1 MNTPTMDSKGSNH
14 RPQPL
19 DGSPRLARPH
29 RLARL
34 VALALGSLSMLIA
47 IPGTASAQ
55 TVQRISNCLA
65 VTTNEGDKT
74 FTNNCGYVLSVKGT
88 REATGPGCQALT
100 TTSLGKDN
108 NNNTLTYASYSTVN
122 GRICFSYP
130 NQQERYLS
138 GGYKTCDDV
147 SSPDLSACPQSG
159 GLREISPPTIPSGH
173 IKLDND
179 NGSDSKTVSL
189 TEGQSSTVAVKPSA
203 APDSSADLV
212 VNISSADTTSVTVS
226 PASLTFTSGNWNTAQ
241 NFTITAAGDTDL
253 DDETVAVTLSPA
265 FTSGLYV
272 GNRTITVNT
281 DDLNQSIITN
291 PTSGGGIAEDSGATT
306 IKVTLEADPGAG
318 GITVSAVAS
327 GSVSITPPSLGFTSD
342 NYDTG
347 KNFSLAPVPDTDGT
361 DGTGTVTFTAPG
373 VDEAK
378 VLTYSVTDG
387 DGGITVSSAAV
398 TAVEGGTDGTFTVTL
413 AAPPASS
420 AVLSVTSSNTS
431 IATVSPA
438 TLTFSDSDST
448 TAQNVTVTGA
458 EDNDGTDD
466 TATITLAVTSGYN
479 ASDATKSITVQ
490 DDDGAILLSSAD
502 VDAIEGGTTGTFTV
516 TLDAPPASS
525 TTLTIESQDTSLAT
539 VTPATMTFSTANYDD
554 AQTVT
559 VTGKEDSD
567 GTDDTVTIELE
578 VSSAGGYR
586 ADDVSKDV
594 DVLDNDGS
602 IKIDEQDADDA
613 DTLLVGEQS
622 SDTFDVTLG
631 AAPDFEANV
640 SVVSSDDLVATVSP
654 TSLRF
659 TDTNWSTAQTVT
671 VTGAEDRDY
680 IDEDVEIRLNV
691 SDLTEYRINYDGD
704 YSDDND
710 VTVRSVTV
718 DDNDMPPEGQLVI
731 RRPADV
737 GILEGGGG
745 SVWGISLSSN
755 DPDDPIIF
763 DSTVSLAVSGSDSGA
778 VTVSPA
784 TLTFVAMSPSK
795 EQLVTI
801 SPVDDSDY
809 EDESAVIEVSVNE
822 DGGVN
827 APTKEIPIT
836 VIDDDSP
843 PSGTIVLD
851 DTGLMRLD
859 EGSSGTFTVK
869 LGGTVPTYAVNVSL
883 DSSDTGAVKVSP
895 PTMTFISS
903 DSKREKTATVTAIND
918 SDYDNES
925 VSITLTSTGGL
936 STPSVTKL
944 VEVRDDDIEPKLII
958 SEERLSLGENQ
969 STTINVRLN
978 QETPLPVNVSITTS
992 SSDIGVNPSSFS
1004 FEPSQWNTPVPIS
1017 VYVFADSNQRDDFG
1031 IITFT
1036 AATGKIGSV
1045 FENLV
1050 QELPIEMT
1058 EVTVPGR
1065 PSPTLS
1071 IQSYAL
1077 AIPPPSAQDQANVRI
1092 WCRHSEPCTVS
1103 LECSAQE
1110 DGMFMEGQLPQPIPS
1125 MGTVTLSATEIAE
1138 IIGGSWEGKGRLGCA
1153 LLSDGDLL
1161 AQVWTRSGDGVLINN
1176 SATLR
1181 SVDNRVD
1188 IHDIPS
1194 PDSSDV
1200 SNIRIRCPTEYP
1212 GDCKNVNLRCHD
1224 NEGMPYTGFLGTIK
1238 RGAVFHMQTAD
1249 LSEIIVRKWKGSELY
1264 CQVSASR
1271 PFTVQVLTRT
1281 GGGGALVN
1289 NSASGSGLM

>member
-306 IKVTLEADPGAG
+306 IKVTLEAHPGAG
-318 GITVSAVAS
+318 GITVSAAAS
-327 GSVSITPPSLGFTSD
+327 GSVSITPPSL
-342 NYDTG
+342 
-347 KNFSLAPVPDTDGT
+347 
-361 DGTGTVTFTAPG
+361 
-373 VDEAK
+373 
-378 VLTYSVTDG
+378 
-387 DGGITVSSAAV
+387 
-398 TAVEGGTDGTFTVTL
+398 
-413 AAPPASS
+413 
-420 AVLSVTSSNTS
+420 
-431 IATVSPA
+431 
-438 TLTFSDSDST
+438 
-448 TAQNVTVTGA
+448 
-458 EDNDGTDD
+458 
-466 TATITLAVTSGYN
+466 
-479 ASDATKSITVQ
+479 
-490 DDDGAILLSSAD
+490 
-502 VDAIEGGTTGTFTV
+502 
-516 TLDAPPASS
+516 
-525 TTLTIESQDTSLAT
+525 
-539 VTPATMTFSTANYDD
+539 
-554 AQTVT
+554 
-559 VTGKEDSD
+559 
-567 GTDDTVTIELE
+567 
-578 VSSAGGYR
+578 
-586 ADDVSKDV
+586 
-594 DVLDNDGS
+594 
-602 IKIDEQDADDA
+602 
-613 DTLLVGEQS
+613 
-622 SDTFDVTLG
+622 
-631 AAPDFEANV
+631 
-640 SVVSSDDLVATVSP
+640 
-654 TSLRF
+654 
-659 TDTNWSTAQTVT
+659 
-671 VTGAEDRDY
+671 
-680 IDEDVEIRLNV
+680 DVEIRLNV

-718 DDNDMPPEGQLVI
+718 DDNDMPPVGQLVI

-801 SPVDDSDY
+801 SPVDDNDY
-809 EDESAVIEVSVNE
+809 EDESAVIEVSVNKG
-822 DGGVN
+822 GGVN

-851 DTGLMRLD
+851 DAGLMRLD